1 MCKRFSLILV
11 LALALGLLCVFLSAE
26 AETETRVFQLG
37 TSIYTIEIP
46 VSFVEGEKTE
56 EGISQGMVAYM
67 HSDETSLDFD
77 VYQFPKKG
85 LPDSLAVYCEGEA
98 AHSQAFE
105 VKTGEEINGIA
116 TAWYRAKETFEGQ
129 EYTTL
134 NYLFDGGDQYVE
146 ITFWLD
152 GETAEEEV
160 QTMLS
165 TLASTQSSADQPALG
180 MVGGWAPAADP
191 TITDEIKAL
200 LDKATEGLD
209 GVAYDPITYL
219 GSQVVAGTNHAILC
233 KATVLNLNA
242 IPTWKIVYIYEDL
255 QGNVSVMNIADF
267 DVGSLCTYGAK

>member
-1 MCKRFSLILV
+1 MRKRFSLILV

-67 HSDETSLDFD
+67 HSD
-77 VYQFPKKG
+77 
-85 LPDSLAVYCEGEA
+85 
-98 AHSQAFE
+98 
-105 VKTGEEINGIA
+105 
-116 TAWYRAKETFEGQ
+116 
-129 EYTTL
+129 
-134 NYLFDGGDQYVE
+134 
-146 ITFWLD
+146 
-152 GETAEEEV
+152 
-160 QTMLS
+160 
-165 TLASTQSSADQPALG
+165 
-180 MVGGWAPAADP
+180 VGGWAPAADP